1 MPPGVALAALASL
14 LDNQAVFGFVANPN
28 TRAAAS
34 PQSLSSVGGFFM
46 VYDETGKTDLIQMLM
61 SASQP
66 AGATPAITKY
76 AFGGTSVE
84 VRTTNGSAMYT
95 AHAGGFFLA
104 SNQRR
109 TIEDLITRFQGAGP
123 PAASLGQLP
132 EYQAIVKYLGS
143 DTSLDF
149 FGRVPD
155 FIKWIP
161 PGEKYTSL
169 VHFLEGLHL
178 EAVHAAG
185 EGISFS
191 GEATRLRGAILGDAS
206 PGSLFDIVGPSSATF
221 LTQPVMGAAPAFR
234 ISRVDFAA
242 TYRIVFRA
250 ISEALTSQQMASVAA
265 MEGMAQNY
273 LGMSIDDALALF
285 SGEIAEASFY
295 SDDGTPQ
302 SLVALTIEKPDDVL
316 RILRAVV
323 GKMTVAEDT
332 SGNTTYLDLLF
343 PYKDPATGAQRRIFY
358 FVAVT
363 PQMLLAAPRKAML
376 QAAAEQLDS
385 PSGGAVSGSI
395 FADPEYI
402 QMRSLL
408 PKNLSGLTG
417 AEIDRI
423 PWDKLAAKLE
433 NQREQTRKQSNSR
446 APDFSWLSSIKFE
459 VISRHLHWNVGGWWK
474 DSTGIYS
481 DSYIQ

>member
-1 MPPGVALAALASL
+1 MTSFLGNP
-14 LDNQAVFGFVANPN
+14 AVVGFVANP
-28 TRAAAS
+28 TSQATAPSQGRS
-34 PQSLSSVGGFFM
+34 PAGGFFAI
-46 VYDETGKTDLIQMLM
+46 YDITGKTDVIQMLM
-61 SASQP
+61 AAGQA
-66 AGATPAITKY
+66 AGAPAPTQY
-76 AFGGTSVE
+76 GFSGTSIE
-84 VRTTNGSAMYT
+84 VRTANSGAIYSART
-95 AHAGGFFLA
+95 GGYFLVA
-104 SNQRR
+104 NQRR
-109 TIEDLITRFQGAGP
+109 TIEDLITRFQGAGL

-161 PGEKYTSL
+161 PGEKYAPL

-242 TYRIVFRA
+242 AYRIVFRA
-250 ISEALTSQQMASVAA
+250 ISEALTPQQMASVAA

-285 SGEIAEASFY
+285 SGEIAEASSY

-332 SGNTTYLDLLF
+332 SGNTTYLDLMF
-343 PYKDPATGAQRRIFY
+343 PYKDPATGAQRRMFY

-376 QAAAEQLDS
+376 QAAVEQLDS
-385 PSGGAVSGSI
+385 PSGGASPGGI

-408 PKNLSGLTG
+408 PENLSGLTG